1 MLWRSRGAQRGAGKS
16 REERKER
23 VTFKPRKTIV
33 KKKITLVQFK
43 WVFKNYFKLKGLIFI

>member
-33 KKKITLVQFK
+33 KKKNHFSTVQMGF
-43 WVFKNYFKLKGLIFI
+43 